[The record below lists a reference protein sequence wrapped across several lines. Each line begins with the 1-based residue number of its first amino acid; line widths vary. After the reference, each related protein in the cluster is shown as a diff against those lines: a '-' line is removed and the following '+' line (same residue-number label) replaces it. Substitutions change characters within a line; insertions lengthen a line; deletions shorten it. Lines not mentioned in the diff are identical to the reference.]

1 VIARG
6 GTLTDDTLY
15 CGVRYLTFSL
25 KSDTISRL
33 GALTDEGIVDVK
45 AAVEDRWSGQP
56 PDSLLSLLG
65 QGPDAWHRV
74 AALIPEAP
82 AVARYSLTEIRWH
95 APIPRPPKNVVCLG
109 MNYAE
114 HIREAAGAMKREV
127 KIPSAPVYFTK
138 APTTVIG
145 PFDEVRVDRSATQQV
160 DWEAELGVI
169 IGIGG
174 RNIPKHRALGHV
186 FGYTAINDVSARDLQ
201 KQHLQFFKGKSL
213 DTFCPIGPLVVT
225 ADEFGDPQNKAVK
238 LRVNGV
244 TKQNG
249 HTRDMIFPVDV
260 IIESFSK
267 GLSLEPGDIF
277 STGTPDG
284 VGMGRTPQEWLQDG
298 DVMETEIE
306 GIGTMRNRIV
316 FENS

>member
-1 VIARG
+1 M
-6 GTLTDDTLY
+6 
-15 CGVRYLTFSL
+15 RYLTFSL
-25 KSDTISRL
+25 KSDPTSRL
-33 GALTDEGIVDVK
+33 GALTDNGIVDVK
-45 AAVEDRWSGQP
+45 AAMEDRWAGIAPQT
-56 PDSLLSLLG
+56 LLSLLE
-65 QGPDAWHRV
+65 QGPDAWQRAATLV
-74 AALIPEAP
+74 ADPPP
-82 AVARYSLTEIRWH
+82 AARHSVSEIRWH
-95 APIPRPPKNVVCLG
+95 APIPRPLKNIVCLG

-127 KIPSAPVYFTK
+127 RIPAAPVYFTK
-138 APTTVIG
+138 APTAVIG
-145 PFDEVRVDRSATQQV
+145 PFDEIRVDRSATQQV

-174 RNIPKHRALGHV
+174 RNIPRERALGHV

-213 DTFCPIGPLVVT
+213 DTFCPIGPIVVT

-244 TKQNG
+244 LKQNG

-260 IIESFSK
+260 IIESFSR

-306 GIGTMRNRIV
+306 GIGSMRNKV
-316 FENS
+316 VDL